1 MGEPLTL
8 TLSRGDLTL
17 AVAPSIG
24 GAISGFW
31 RNGLALMRET
41 PEQAL
46 RDGLVRLTSSYPLIP
61 YSNRIAQGRFSFD
74 ATDHRLALNFGDHPH
89 SIHGNAWQKPWKIA
103 DTADARCRLVLQH
116 HPLGDEGMDW
126 PFAYRAEQHFDLDP
140 EGLTLTLVLENEDHR
155 AMPAGLGLHP
165 FFPKRPGI
173 RLQFAT
179 EGVYLNGE
187 DSLPT
192 DSVPVPEGWD
202 YRDLRD
208 LGEPRVDNCFKG
220 WNGTALILFEAE
232 KTALRLQADPLF
244 SHLVVYVPAGR
255 DFFAVEPVSH
265 MNNAINRPDI
275 ADHGLRVLRPGERL
289 TAKVRFQVESLP

>member
-173 RLQFAT
+173 CLQFAT

-192 DSVPVPEGWD
+192 DSVPVPDGWD

>member
-61 YSNRIAQGRFSFD
+61 YSNRIAQGRFSFEE
-74 ATDHRLALNFGDHPH
+74 TDHRLALNFGDHPH
-89 SIHGNAWQKPWKIA
+89 SIHGNAWQKPWTIA
-103 DTADARCRLVLQH
+103 DATDARCCLVLQH
-116 HPLGDEGMDW
+116 HPLGDEMGW
-126 PFAYRAEQHFDLDP
+126 PFAYRAEQHFELDA
-140 EGLTLTLVLENEDHR
+140 EGLTLTLVLKNEDQR

-165 FFPKRPGI
+165 FFPRRPGI
-173 RLQFAT
+173 RLQFAA

-192 DSVPVPEGWD
+192 ESVPVPDDWN
-202 YRDLRD
+202 YRAMRD

>member
-1 MGEPLTL
+1 
-8 TLSRGDLTL
+8 
-17 AVAPSIG
+17 
-24 GAISGFW
+24 
-31 RNGLALMRET
+31 MRET

-89 SIHGNAWQKPWKIA
+89 SIHGNAWQKPWRIA

-192 DSVPVPEGWD
+192 DSVPVPDGWD

>member
-192 DSVPVPEGWD
+192 DSVPVPDDWD

>member
-192 DSVPVPEGWD
+192 DSVPVPDGWD